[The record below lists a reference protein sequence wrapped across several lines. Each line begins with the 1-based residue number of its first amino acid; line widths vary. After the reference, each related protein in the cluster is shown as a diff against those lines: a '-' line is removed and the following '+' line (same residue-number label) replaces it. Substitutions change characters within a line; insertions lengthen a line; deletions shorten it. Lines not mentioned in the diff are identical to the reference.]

1 MFLVIFFYRF
11 KWYTMETKK
20 NWGCLLSLLVI
31 YLAIYLFT
39 LNYRMKAESQIAKP
53 SLFMSPGYYIKWLKC
68 TYVEVFFKENTEPDD
83 G

>member
-1 MFLVIFFYRF
+1 
-11 KWYTMETKK
+11 METKK

-53 SLFMSPGYYIKWLKC
+53 SLFMSPGYYIK
-68 TYVEVFFKENTEPDD
+68 
-83 G
+83 